1 MMCVRTERTEC
12 RVKNI
17 KIQCQNHCRFFSN
30 FCCQFYFHQIFNC
43 FDNIFRSRKRDTMR
57 VCGHFRRPHF
67 TSLIFGLQGGMILGF
82 HAPPENE
89 VKNMSGKRDVI
100 LWLDDKM
107 ISCDPLEGM
116 PVKQVLKLGRLR
128 GFTRKE
134 IKSARKALG
143 VLSIEYDGE
152 WYWRY
157 PFEHFEH

>member
-1 MMCVRTERTEC
+1 MCVRAERTEC

-17 KIQCQNHCRFFSN
+17 KIQYQNHSRFFSN

-43 FDNIFRSRKRDTMR
+43 FDNIFRSRKRDTVR
-57 VCGHFRRPHF
+57 VCRHFRRPHF
-67 TSLIFGLQGGMILGF
+67 TSLIFGLQGGMILEF

-116 PVKQVLKLGRLR
+116 PVKQVLKRGRLR